1 MASPY
6 QSPEDATIFIFL
18 SLLLGIVVTYA
29 LTRTIPVLPYTVIVF
44 ILGIL
49 LAFLLTDQSSHD
61 SLSESVQIWNS
72 IEPELIF
79 YIFLPPIL
87 FGESM
92 NLNFYHFCASFK
104 GCILLAGP
112 GTVLQ
117 TFGVATVAYIVLPY
131 KWNWTV
137 CLIFGAITA
146 ATDPVGKLSHQ

>member
-49 LAFLLTDQSSHD
+49 LALLLTDQNSHD

-72 IEPELIF
+72 IEPEL
-79 YIFLPPIL
+79 
-87 FGESM
+87 
-92 NLNFYHFCASFK
+92 
-104 GCILLAGP
+104 
-112 GTVLQ
+112 
-117 TFGVATVAYIVLPY
+117 
-131 KWNWTV
+131 
-137 CLIFGAITA
+137 
-146 ATDPVGKLSHQ
+146 